1 MKKRK
6 TLQDLTIKDNFLFGA
21 VMQVEENCRGF
32 LELVLG
38 FPIAHVVVS
47 KEKSM
52 VYHPEYKGVR
62 LDIYA
67 EDENHT
73 HYNVEMQMRRKK
85 ALGKRSRYY
94 HSQMVMEAL
103 ESGEDYET
111 IPDSFVIFVCD
122 FDPFDR
128 ELYCYTFGS
137 ECEEDR
143 EVELDDGCHT
153 IFLSTRGK
161 NDGDVSPELVRFLKF
176 VTADLEESERDFED
190 GLVRRFQETIREIKA
205 DREMGGRYMIFEE
218 MLREEKQEGRL
229 EGRLEGIQEGIQ
241 EGKLEANKELIL
253 ELLEELGE
261 IPQALRDRIE
271 SLEDLEQL
279 KILFKMAA
287 KADSIPAFME
297 QAETYL
303 HSEEE

>member
-1 MKKRK
+1 M
-6 TLQDLTIKDNFLFGA
+6 
-21 VMQVEENCRGF
+21 
-32 LELVLG
+32 LG

-47 KEKSM
+47 KEKSI

-122 FDPFDR
+122 FDPFDK

-137 ECEEDR
+137 ECEEDK

-161 NDGDVSPELVRFLKF
+161 NDGGVSPELVRFLRF

-229 EGRLEGIQEGIQ
+229 EGWL
-241 EGKLEANKELIL
+241 EGKLEAKKESIL
-253 ELLEELGE
+253 ELLEELGDV
-261 IPQALRDRIE
+261 PQELQDRIE

-297 QAETYL
+297 QAEPYL
-303 HSEEE
+303 HSKEE